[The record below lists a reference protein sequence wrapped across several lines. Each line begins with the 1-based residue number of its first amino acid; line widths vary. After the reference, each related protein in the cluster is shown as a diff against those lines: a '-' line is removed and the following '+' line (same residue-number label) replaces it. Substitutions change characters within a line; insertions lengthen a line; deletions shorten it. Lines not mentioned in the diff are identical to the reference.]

1 MAGETLKAIHET
13 ADEIPELYRDL
24 YSERGGKW
32 ELTGIA
38 GVKTDADVA
47 RVQEALRKEKE
58 DHKKAKEAARVWNE
72 AGWKFDEVQER
83 MDKWDE
89 LTLQAQAGKIDDE
102 KVNQIVESRIKARIS
117 PVERE
122 KQQLAE
128 KLAEAGTVIQTFQ
141 EKERVSAIHN
151 SVRETRAK
159 LKYVETAEEDILLLA
174 ERMLEIDDSGNV
186 VTKDG
191 VGVTPGISPDIWLQ
205 EMQTK
210 RPHWWPESQGG
221 GAKGGKAG
229 NGFASNPWS
238 AANWN
243 LTAQGAYITANGV
256 EKAQQMA
263 AAAGSTVGAIAPK
276 KAA

>member
-1 MAGETLKAIHET
+1 MAGEALKAIHET
-13 ADEIPELYRDL
+13 ADEIPEPYRDL

-58 DHKKAKEAARVWNE
+58 DHKKAKEAVRAWNE
-72 AGWKFDEVQER
+72 PGWKIEDVQDR

-89 LTLQAQAGKIDDE
+89 LVLQAQAGKVDDE

-122 KQQLAE
+122 KLQLAE
-128 KLAEAGTVIQTFQ
+128 KLAEAGTIIQTFQ
-141 EKERVSAIHN
+141 EKERVFAIHS

-174 ERMLEIDDSGNV
+174 ERMLEVDDSGNV

-191 VGVTPGISPDIWLQ
+191 VGVTPGITPDIWLQ
-205 EMQTK
+205 EMQAK

-221 GAKGGKAG
+221 GAKGGKQS
-229 NGFASNPWS
+229 NGFANNPWS

-243 LTAQGAYITANGV
+243 LTAQGAYITANGI

-263 AAAGSTVGAIAPK
+263 VAAGSSVGAIAPR